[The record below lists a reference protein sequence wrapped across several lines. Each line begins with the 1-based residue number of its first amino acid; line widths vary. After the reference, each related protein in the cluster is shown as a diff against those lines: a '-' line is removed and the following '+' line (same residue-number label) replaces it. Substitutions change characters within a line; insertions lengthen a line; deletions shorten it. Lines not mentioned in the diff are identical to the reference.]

1 MGNDYVSDPRAGVVG
16 STTPGHYGVA
26 ESGVML
32 AQVPIA
38 IAWNVQGDPS
48 RESFVAESQRLF
60 ATSLPLIPNTTSRG
74 AAWSALWLGPR
85 SWLLVARDPSTD
97 THPDAAFTA
106 ARDVLNSAGGA
117 LFEVTASRVA
127 FAVGGTHAANVLAKS
142 CPLDFHPDIFT
153 AGQCAQSLLG
163 HVNALFYRPDATLM
177 FIVIVARSFAHDVW
191 HALCASAAQYGYDV
205 APA

>member
-1 MGNDYVSDPRAGVVG
+1 MSDPHAGAVG
-16 STTPGHYGVA
+16 STMPGHYGVA
-26 ESGVML
+26 ESGVTL

-48 RESFVAESQRLF
+48 RASFVAEAQRMF
-60 ATSLPLIPNTTSRG
+60 ATSLPLVPNTTSRG
-74 AAWSALWLGPR
+74 AAWSALWLGAR
-85 SWLLVARDPSTD
+85 SWLLVARDPSTV
-97 THPDAAFTA
+97 THPDAEFTA
-106 ARDVLNSAGGA
+106 ARDALNDAGGA
-117 LFEVTASRVA
+117 LFEVSASRVA

-142 CPLDFHPDIFT
+142 CPLDFHPGTFT

-163 HVNALFYRPDATLM
+163 HVNALFYRPDATPM

-191 HALCASAAQYGYDV
+191 HSLCVSAAQHGYDV